1 MLFSEP
7 ARILVVDD
15 DPGMRRAMERIL
27 TPLYQVESADGFAQ
41 ALGRIGHDG
50 AFNVALV
57 DIRLGDGDGYT
68 LCEELR
74 RRSPDTDVILITGS
88 ITQPDEK
95 LYRSLEGGAFY
106 FLFKPFE
113 RRVLRALVE
122 RCVRLQRERR
132 AKEEFASTLAEDLA
146 RARRF
151 QHSLQPAGPLRAAG
165 FHGLGCFE
173 PCDAVGGDFWLGL
186 LERDG
191 TLVVAVAD
199 VVGHGVSAA
208 MYAGMLRSTLEAAR
222 RADPDP
228 ARVQE
233 ALVQGV
239 DFFEASRYATVF
251 YGQLTASGRLRYWN
265 AGHPPAVLR
274 RADGGC
280 ARLGATGP
288 PLSRVFQQRPRAVGE
303 VDFAPGDRL
312 LLFSDGASEARDP
325 AENELGIE
333 GLERALDGSSRS
345 ELGVALDQLRRLVF
359 DHVAGRPLEDD
370 VTMVLIE
377 REAAS

>member
-1 MLFSEP
+1 MIEER

-27 TPLYQVESADGFAQ
+27 SPLYEVESADGVVR
-41 ALGRIGHDG
+41 ALQRIGHDG
-50 AFNVALV
+50 GFHVALV
-57 DIRLGDGDGYT
+57 DIRLGDGDGYS
-68 LCEELR
+68 LCEEMR
-74 RRSPDTDVILITGS
+74 RLSPETDVILITGS

-113 RRVLRALVE
+113 RRVLRALVD
-122 RCVRLQRERR
+122 RCVRLQHERR
-132 AKEEFASTLAEDLA
+132 AREELTATLAEDLA

-151 QHSLQPAGPLRAAG
+151 QHSLQPSGKLEAAG
-165 FHGLGCFE
+165 FRALGCFE

-186 LERDG
+186 VERDG
-191 TLVVAVAD
+191 SLVVVVAD

-233 ALVQGV
+233 ALVQGI
-239 DFFEASRYATVF
+239 DFFEASRYATLF
-251 YGQLTASGRLRYWN
+251 YGQLSSSGRLRYWS

-274 RADGGC
+274 RAAGGC
-280 ARLGATGP
+280 SRLGATGP
-288 PLSRVFQQRPRAVGE
+288 PLSLVFQKLVRGVAE
-303 VDFAPGDRL
+303 VTLLPGDRL
-312 LLFSDGASEARDP
+312 LVSSDGASEARDP
-325 AENELGIE
+325 VETELGVE
-333 GLERALDGSSRS
+333 GLERALDAAARS
-345 ELGVALDQLRRLVF
+345 DLQAALGALRQRVL

-370 VTMVLIE
+370 VTLVLVE
-377 REAAS
+377 RGR

>member
-1 MLFSEP
+1 
-7 ARILVVDD
+7 VDD

-41 ALGRIGHDG
+41 ALGHIGHDG

-251 YGQLTASGRLRYWN
+251 YGQLTASGRLRYWS

-303 VDFAPGDRL
+303 VGLAPGDRL